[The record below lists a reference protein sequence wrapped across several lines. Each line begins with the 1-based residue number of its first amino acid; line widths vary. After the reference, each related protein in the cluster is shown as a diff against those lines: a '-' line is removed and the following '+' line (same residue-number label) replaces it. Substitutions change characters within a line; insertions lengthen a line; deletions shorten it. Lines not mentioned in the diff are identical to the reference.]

1 MPTFPN
7 PDDVNKAFKDGVDQ
21 ARTPLLAAL
30 GAGDLAAQAVLDAV
44 NKFRTEVTERT
55 ESAKAELPKDF
66 GEFKAKLDPS
76 EVRKQLETY
85 GESAKKIYD
94 QLSEHGEETFKKLQ
108 DSSQVKKVRE
118 QVGTAQGRVGD
129 VRSLADDVLG
139 KVTRTF
145 AKDEAQAE
153 APQAATAQTESTE
166 TETAQ
171 AETAQ
176 SGKVQ
181 TATAQNGTAQTA
193 TAQNGTAQNGTAQ
206 NGMAQNETA
215 TEKSAATKPAAK
227 ATPAAKV
234 TAPKPTPAAK
244 KASTTKTSG
253 N

>member
-1 MPTFPN
+1 MPTFPKT
-7 PDDVNKAFKDGVDQ
+7 DDVNKAFKDGVDQ

-44 NKFRTEVTERT
+44 NKFRTEVNERT

-66 GEFKAKLDPS
+66 SEFKAKLDPS

-85 GESAKKIYD
+85 GETAKKIYD

-118 QVGTAQGRVGD
+118 QVGTAQGRVEDTVGD
-129 VRSLADDVLG
+129 VRGLADDVLG
-139 KVTRTF
+139 RVTRTF
-145 AKDEAQAE
+145 AKDEAE
-153 APQAATAQTESTE
+153 ASK

-176 SGKVQ
+176 
-181 TATAQNGTAQTA
+181 AETAQAETAQA
-193 TAQNGTAQNGTAQ
+193 
-206 NGMAQNETA
+206 ETA
-215 TEKSAATKPAAK
+215 AEKPAAEKPAPKPAVAKTTPAAKATAPK
-227 ATPAAKV
+227 ATPAAK
-234 TAPKPTPAAK
+234 K
-244 KASTTKTSG
+244 STTTKPSG